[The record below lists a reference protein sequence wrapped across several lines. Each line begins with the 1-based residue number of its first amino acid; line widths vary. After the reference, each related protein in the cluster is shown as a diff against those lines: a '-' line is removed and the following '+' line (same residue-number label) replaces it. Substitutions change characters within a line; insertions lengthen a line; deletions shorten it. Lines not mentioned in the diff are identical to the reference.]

1 MTEFQ
6 EFPKCIYLDG
16 DPAKAYAVVMSA
28 DEEETKAAEGYA
40 PAKTP
45 DELSEEAQGE
55 TLEDLTTK
63 AVALGIEV
71 DARWKEKRL
80 KAEIAKAS

>member
-6 EFPKCIYLDG
+6 EFPKCLYLDG
-16 DPAKAYAVVMSA
+16 DTAKAHAIVMNA
-28 DEEETKAAEGYA
+28 DEEEVKAAEGYM
-40 PAKTP
+40 PAKAP
-45 DELSEEAQGE
+45 SELEEEQEE
-55 TLEDLTTK
+55 TLADLTAQ

-80 KAEIAKAS
+80 KAEIAKAK

>member
-6 EFPKCIYLDG
+6 EFPKCLYMDG
-16 DPAKAYAVVMSA
+16 DTAKAHVIVMNA
-28 DEEETKAAEGYA
+28 GEEEEKAADGYA
-40 PAKTP
+40 PAKP
-45 DELSEEAQGE
+45 PADADEQSGD
-55 TLEDLTTK
+55 TLADLTVQ